1 MAAFGDRLQLNGS
14 VFFSQPDN
22 LLSYQEKSRRLIES
36 LRQTH
41 SYFET
46 WYIVDKGGEL
56 PLQSDLSDLEPKIL
70 SALSD
75 SKVSDLINSDST
87 SRLGPETMNRIGF
100 FVTYVARPRFI
111 ESLDNIEDREIE
123 LSLRGNSA
131 GAEPHGGVILN
142 FPASLDRTKFSA
154 QYLRQ
159 IVGVIASICEL
170 TVVAVGS
177 PKFEATIRQDGDL
190 YAGVWMNYYRL
201 PYISD
206 CLPRNLDWM
215 NLESG
220 ILLQL
225 GTNFPDPSN
234 PSDIAA
240 AKRLREAL
248 DHLGLVWHSTYAI
261 HGWPPDEEEWR
272 YEEFITG
279 APRDRKY
286 RVRCIDFD
294 GYDSQRDVLL
304 YAKLFRRLRQQ
315 RKEWG
320 LRGWD
325 GPVLNEARRQV
336 RAANGT
342 QIEWHIGLEE
352 PAARVRTLLADYT
365 DFKEEQLRVIYT
377 PLSQMA
383 AR

>member
-1 MAAFGDRLQLNGS
+1 
-14 VFFSQPDN
+14 VFQS
-22 LLSYQEKSRRLIES
+22 
-36 LRQTH
+36 
-41 SYFET
+41 
-46 WYIVDKGGEL
+46 WAIVDNGVPV
-56 PLQSDLSDLEPKIL
+56 PLQDDLSDLNVKIL
-70 SALSD
+70 SL
-75 SKVSDLINSDST
+75 VERGMRRDLIFKGEVDEIAPST
-87 SRLGPETMNRIGF
+87 LNRIGF
-100 FVTYVARPRFI
+100 TTSYLAQ
-111 ESLDNIEDREIE
+111 SLPSVVGNLKAAEGVRISIQ
-123 LSLRGNSA
+123 GNSA
-131 GAEPHGGVILN
+131 GTEPNGGVIL
-142 FPASLDRTKFSA
+142 FLPAPDEKGVLTARDV
-154 QYLRQ
+154 RQ
-159 IVGVIASICEL
+159 IIATLASAWSLSIVGAGTREFENAIA
-170 TVVAVGS
+170 
-177 PKFEATIRQDGDL
+177 QDGDL
-190 YAGVWMNYYRL
+190 WSGQWMVYYRQPGL
-201 PYISD
+201 EH
-206 CLPRNLDWM
+206 CLPDDLTCTALGD
-215 NLESG
+215 G
-220 ILLQL
+220 LLFEL
-225 GTNFPDPSN
+225 GHSCPDPAN

-279 APRDRKY
+279 APHDRKY

-342 QIEWHIGLEE
+342 QIEWHVGLEE

-365 DFKEEQLRVIYT
+365 DFREEQLRVIHT
-377 PLSQMA
+377 PVSQMA

>member
-1 MAAFGDRLQLNGS
+1 MLDDRFGKLSLLGSRDFDAIADDFSDLRSKTHKALVETETVRSKDSIVGPDFVSKRGFSLVFYSRSDENSIVSIENGGFELAIDGASSNSRSGTISLRFSTDFFDTSIVAERAEQLIRITRESWAYRVVSLRLPAFEKMTQQSGDTHSGQWKLFLPFGDLDVCLASDAGIRCFAGGTL
-14 VFFSQPDN
+14 VTTTPH
-22 LLSYQEKSRRLIES
+22 IP
-36 LRQTH
+36 QT
-41 SYFET
+41 
-46 WYIVDKGGEL
+46 
-56 PLQSDLSDLEPKIL
+56 
-70 SALSD
+70 
-75 SKVSDLINSDST
+75 
-87 SRLGPETMNRIGF
+87 
-100 FVTYVARPRFI
+100 
-111 ESLDNIEDREIE
+111 
-123 LSLRGNSA
+123 
-131 GAEPHGGVILN
+131 
-142 FPASLDRTKFSA
+142 
-154 QYLRQ
+154 
-159 IVGVIASICEL
+159 
-170 TVVAVGS
+170 
-177 PKFEATIRQDGDL
+177 
-190 YAGVWMNYYRL
+190 
-201 PYISD
+201 
-206 CLPRNLDWM
+206 
-215 NLESG
+215 
-220 ILLQL
+220 
-225 GTNFPDPSN
+225 SN

-279 APRDRKY
+279 APHDRKY

-342 QIEWHIGLEE
+342 QIEWHVGLEE

-365 DFKEEQLRVIYT
+365 DFREEQLRVIHT
-377 PLSQMA
+377 PVSQMA

>member
-1 MAAFGDRLQLNGS
+1 MRVNQSILEVTGS
-14 VFFSQPDN
+14 VLFKGPDTLASFQRKTRSLLRGLEKVHGGFANWSVLGSSDFVAVKRDLSN
-22 LLSYQEKSRRLIES
+22 LEEQI
-36 LRQTH
+36 
-41 SYFET
+41 
-46 WYIVDKGGEL
+46 
-56 PLQSDLSDLEPKIL
+56 SDLY
-70 SALSD
+70 SD
-75 SKVSDLINSDST
+75 SSDENLIPSSGE
-87 SRLGPETMNRIGF
+87 SKFGPGAMNRIGF
-100 FVTYVARPRFI
+100 SA
-111 ESLDNIEDREIE
+111 SLATKLPSDRIGVSNTIE
-123 LSLRGNSA
+123 LFVQGCSA
-131 GAEPHGGVILN
+131 NVDSSGGVSIAVPLLLCSPREW
-142 FPASLDRTKFSA
+142 PAIA
-154 QYLRQ
+154 RQ
-159 IVGVIASICEL
+159 IVE
-170 TVVAVGS
+170 VVSLAWNLSVVLVGY
-177 PKFEATIRQDGDL
+177 KAFEEAIKVDGDM
-190 YAGVWMNYYRL
+190 YSGQWMTYFRMAQAR
-201 PYISD
+201 D
-206 CLPRNLDWM
+206 CLASTCNTLLMSD
-215 NLESG
+215 G
-220 ILLQL
+220 ILIETASHL
-225 GTNFPDPSN
+225 PDVEN

-279 APRDRKY
+279 APHDRKY

-342 QIEWHIGLEE
+342 QIEWHVGLEE

-365 DFKEEQLRVIYT
+365 DFREEQLRVIHT
-377 PLSQMA
+377 PVSQMA